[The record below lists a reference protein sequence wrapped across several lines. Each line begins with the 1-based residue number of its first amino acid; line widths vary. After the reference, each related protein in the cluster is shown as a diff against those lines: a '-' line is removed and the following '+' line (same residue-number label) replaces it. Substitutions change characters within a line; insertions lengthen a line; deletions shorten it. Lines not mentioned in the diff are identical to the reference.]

1 MLFFKKWFPQRA
13 RSGSALLLT
22 VLVLSVILLR
32 LVVASSTAFIQIE
45 QRSIASRNKKVAEAG
60 AAACMEH
67 AMNALGRNSS
77 YAGGEVYAG
86 AVTPCTVHPVEV
98 GAGTWVLKSE
108 ATVGTQTVRLQVTLS
123 ALVPPHIVS
132 WQEVASFP

>member
-1 MLFFKKWFPQRA
+1 MFSFKNSFPRRA

-22 VLVLSVILLR
+22 ILVLSVIVLR
-32 LVVASSTAFIQIE
+32 LVVASSAAFIQIE

-60 AAACMEH
+60 AVACMEH
-67 AMNALGRNSS
+67 AMNVLGRNPG
-77 YAGGEVYAG
+77 YGGGEVYTG
-86 AVTPCTVHPVEV
+86 AITPCTVRPVEV

-108 ATVGTQTVRLQVTLS
+108 ATVGMQTSRLQVRLS
-123 ALVPPHIVS
+123 ALVPPQIAS